1 VAEAALPLT
10 GAGGHD
16 GLSSPRTTD
25 VTGTAPILRLDD
37 VAKTFGGLRA
47 VNGCT
52 FTVAEGSITALIGP
66 NGAGKTTVFN
76 LVTGLLRPDRGD
88 IRFRGR
94 AIGGLPAH
102 RIARAGL
109 SRTFQIPREL
119 ERLTVLENVLLWAKS
134 QSGERL
140 DVALVRRGRFRA
152 EERVLRE
159 RAERLLDLVELTRL
173 RDEYASHL
181 SGGQK
186 KLLELARALMA
197 EPALVLL
204 DEPGA
209 GVNPVLMQ
217 KLLDAVRAEN
227 RAGRTFLVIEHDM
240 DLVAKLCHPVIVMSQ
255 GKKLTEGSLE
265 DVRRDDTVL
274 EHYFGRVHG
283 E

>member
-1 VAEAALPLT
+1 LT
-10 GAGGHD
+10 
-16 GLSSPRTTD
+16 SPRTSG
-25 VTGTAPILRLDD
+25 VTTATPILRLDD

-76 LVTGLLRPDRGD
+76 LITGLLRPDRGD

-94 AIGGLPAH
+94 SIAGLAAH

-109 SRTFQIPREL
+109 TRTFQIPREL
-119 ERLTVLENVLLWAKS
+119 ERLTVLENVMLWAKS

-152 EERVLRE
+152 EERMLRE

-255 GKKLTEGSLE
+255 GKKLTEGALE

>member
-1 VAEAALPLT
+1 V
-10 GAGGHD
+10 H
-16 GLSSPRTTD
+16 
-25 VTGTAPILRLDD
+25 
-37 VAKTFGGLRA
+37 
-47 VNGCT
+47 GCT
-52 FTVAEGSITALIGP
+52 FAVAEGSITALIGP

-76 LVTGLLRPDRGD
+76 LITGLLRPDRGQ

-94 AIGGLPAH
+94 PIGGLTAH
-102 RIARAGL
+102 KVARAGI

-119 ERLTVLENVLLWAKS
+119 ERLTVLDNVMLWAKS

-140 DVALVRRGRFRA
+140 GVALARRGRFRA
-152 EERVLRE
+152 EERALRE
-159 RAERLLDLVELTRL
+159 RAERLLDLVELSGL
-173 RDEYASHL
+173 RHEYAAHL

-217 KLLDAVRAEN
+217 RLLDAVRAEN
-227 RAGRTFLVIEHDM
+227 RVGRTFLVIEHDM
-240 DLVAKLCHPVIVMSQ
+240 DLVARLCHAVIVISQ
-255 GKKLTEGSLE
+255 GRKLTDGAFE
-265 DVRRDDTVL
+265 DIRRDEHVL
-274 EHYFGRVHG
+274 EHYFGRAHA

>member
-1 VAEAALPLT
+1 M
-10 GAGGHD
+10 
-16 GLSSPRTTD
+16 
-25 VTGTAPILRLDD
+25 DD
-37 VAKTFGGLRA
+37 VVKSFGGLKA

-76 LVTGLLRPDRGD
+76 LITGLLRADRGD
-88 IRFRGR
+88 IRFRGHSI
-94 AIGGLPAH
+94 ASVAAH
-102 RIARAGL
+102 RIARAGV

-152 EERVLRE
+152 EEHVLVE
-159 RAERLLDLVELTRL
+159 RAERLLELVELAGL
-173 RDEYASHL
+173 RDEYAAHL

-209 GVNPVLMQ
+209 GVNPVLMAR
-217 KLLDAVRAEN
+217 LLDAVRAEN

-255 GKKLTEGSLE
+255 GRKLTEGAFE
-265 DVRRDDTVL
+265 HIRHDENVL